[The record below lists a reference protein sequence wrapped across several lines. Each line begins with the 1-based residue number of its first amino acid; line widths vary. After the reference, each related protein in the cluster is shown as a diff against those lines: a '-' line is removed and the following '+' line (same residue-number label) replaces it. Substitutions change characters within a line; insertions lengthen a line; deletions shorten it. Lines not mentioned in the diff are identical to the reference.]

1 MRIIALAGAALPAL
15 ICSQVAGAQIA
26 TDEASDIECLAAT
39 LIISQNSDALTEA
52 QAMASVMYFIG
63 KVTARGTDYTQP
75 LEQAMR
81 DMTNVTLQET
91 ATRCGAELETVG
103 DDMQRRGAQIQA
115 AEEAETQP

>member
-1 MRIIALAGAALPAL
+1 MRKFALAGAVLPAL
-15 ICSQVAGAQIA
+15 ACSQIAGAQIA

-63 KVTARGTDYTQP
+63 KVTARGTDYTRP

-81 DMTNVTLQET
+81 DMTNITLQET
-91 ATRCGAELETVG
+91 AARCSAELEAVG
-103 DDMQRRGAQIQA
+103 GDMGRRGAQIQA
-115 AEEAETQP
+115 REEAEAQP